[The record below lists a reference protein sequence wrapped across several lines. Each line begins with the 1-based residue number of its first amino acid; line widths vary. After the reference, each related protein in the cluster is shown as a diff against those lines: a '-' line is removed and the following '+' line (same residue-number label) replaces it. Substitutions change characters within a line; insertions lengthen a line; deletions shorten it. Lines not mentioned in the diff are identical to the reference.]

1 MTTMNHAARLSVLLI
16 ALAAPVAQ
24 AADWSSILS
33 AKDLAAMPADENR
46 VIVDARSP
54 AAYARGHLP
63 GAINLPGVALRTPG
77 GNEPGAADFFTT
89 RDGKPDF
96 ARYEK
101 LLGDA
106 GLKRENHVVVYGTRS
121 GAPDGALTAM
131 ILQWLGQEKVQYLDG
146 TGVEQWPAAG
156 QKLSTDAAKR
166 EPQTYAAKPIDG
178 FVWRLPDVQ
187 ANLEKPGVVFYDVRT
202 PEEYTGQQAGRNVF
216 GGHVPGAIN
225 LDHQNFLRP
234 DQTALPPEE
243 VKAKLAA
250 AGITPEKKVVLYCQT
265 STRVSLPVLMLR
277 DLGYND
283 VVVYD
288 GGWVE
293 YGNTAGTKIEKGK

>member
-1 MTTMNHAARLSVLLI
+1 MHLAARLSVALL
-16 ALAAPVAQ
+16 ALLAGVAE
-24 AADWSSILS
+24 AGGWSSLVT
-33 AKDLAAMPADENR
+33 AKELAAMPADENR
-46 VIVDARSP
+46 VVVDARSP
-54 AAYARGHLP
+54 TAYEKGHLP
-63 GAINLPGVALRTPG
+63 GAINLHGAALRTPG
-77 GNEPGAADFFTT
+77 GSEPGAADFFAT
-89 RDGKPDF
+89 RDGKPDI

-146 TGVEQWPAAG
+146 TGVQQWTAAG
-156 QKLSTDAAKR
+156 QTLSTEAAKR
-166 EPQTYAAKPIDG
+166 EPQTYVAKPLEN
-178 FVWRLPDVQ
+178 FVWRLPDVR

-202 PEEYTGQQAGRNVF
+202 PEEYTGEEAGRNVF
-216 GGHVPGAIN
+216 GGHIPGAVN

-243 VKAKLAA
+243 VKAKLDA
-250 AGITPEKKVVLYCQT
+250 AGITPDKTVVLYCQT
-265 STRVSLPVLMLR
+265 STRVSLPYLMLR
-277 DLGYND
+277 DLGYKNLC
-283 VVVYD
+283 VYD

-293 YGNTAGTKIEKGK
+293 YGNTAGTKIEKGTK